1 MSYLDYSVRKVPTGL
16 ERLSYVNLPILIL
29 IIAISAIGFLML
41 FSVAGGSLEPWAK
54 LQMIR
59 FSFGFLLMLII
70 AFVPI
75 WFWRNI
81 SGLAYIMSIV
91 LLVVVEFYGVAGM
104 GAVRW
109 IDLGFMR
116 LQPSEIVKVTVV
128 MFLASYYD
136 WLPKNKVSR
145 PLWIFLPLIII
156 ILPVLMVLRQP
167 DLGTGLLILIGGLTI
182 LFVAGVSWI
191 YFLLSGLGIFTFVFS
206 IFYFRGTEFQILKD
220 YQYRRIDTFLDPAN
234 DPLGAGYHIT
244 QSKIAL
250 GSGGFSGRGFMQ
262 GTQSR
267 LNFLPEKHTDFIFT
281 TLAEEFGFVG
291 GFTLLGLYFLMII
304 FCGIVA
310 LGCKDRYSGLIVSGL
325 NMTFFLYF
333 AVNMAMVMGMAPVVG
348 VPLPLVSYG
357 GSAMFVIMIAFG
369 LIQSAEIHKAR

>member
-1 MSYLDYSVRKVPTGL
+1 MSYLDYSVRKVPTGF

-81 SGLAYIMSIV
+81 SGLAYIVSIV

-136 WLPKNKVSR
+136 WLPKNRVSR

-191 YFLLSGLGIFTFVFS
+191 YFLLSGLGIFAFVFS

>member
-1 MSYLDYSVRKVPTGL
+1 MSYLDYSVRKVPTGF

-81 SGLAYIMSIV
+81 SGLAYFMSIV
-91 LLVVVEFYGVAGM
+91 LLVIVEFYGVAGM

-191 YFLLSGLGIFTFVFS
+191 YFLISGLGIFTFVFS

>member
-1 MSYLDYSVRKVPTGL
+1 MSYLDYSVRKVPTGF

-81 SGLAYIMSIV
+81 SGLVYFMSIV
-91 LLVVVEFYGVAGM
+91 LLVIVEFYGVAGM

>member
-1 MSYLDYSVRKVPTGL
+1 MSYLDYSVRKVPTGF

-81 SGLAYIMSIV
+81 SGLAYIVSIV

-191 YFLLSGLGIFTFVFS
+191 YFLLSGLGVFTFVFS

>member
-1 MSYLDYSVRKVPTGL
+1 MSYLDYSVRKVPTGF
-16 ERLSYVNLPILIL
+16 ERLTYVNLPILIL

-156 ILPVLMVLRQP
+156 IFPVLMVLRQP

>member
-1 MSYLDYSVRKVPTGL
+1 MSYLDYSVRKVPTGF

-109 IDLGFMR
+109 IELGFMR

>member
-1 MSYLDYSVRKVPTGL
+1 MSYLDYSVRKVPTGF

-182 LFVAGVSWI
+182 LFVACVSWI

>member
-1 MSYLDYSVRKVPTGL
+1 MSYLDYSVRKVPTGF

-81 SGLAYIMSIV
+81 SGLAYFMSIV
-91 LLVVVEFYGVAGM
+91 LLVIVEFYGVAGM

-145 PLWIFLPLIII
+145 PLWILLPLIII

>member
-1 MSYLDYSVRKVPTGL
+1 MSYLDYSVRKVPTGF

-116 LQPSEIVKVTVV
+116 IQPSEIVKVTVV

-156 ILPVLMVLRQP
+156 IVPVLMVLRQP

>member
-1 MSYLDYSVRKVPTGL
+1 MSYLDYSVRKVPTGF

-291 GFTLLGLYFLMII
+291 GFTLLGLYFLMIF

>member
-1 MSYLDYSVRKVPTGL
+1 MSYLDYSVRKVPTGF
-16 ERLSYVNLPILIL
+16 ERVSYVNLPILIL
-29 IIAISAIGFLML
+29 VIAISVIGFLML

-191 YFLLSGLGIFTFVFS
+191 YFLISGLGIFTFVFS

>member
-1 MSYLDYSVRKVPTGL
+1 MSYLDYSVRKVPTGF
-16 ERLSYVNLPILIL
+16 ERLTYVNLPILIL

-191 YFLLSGLGIFTFVFS
+191 YFLLSGLGIFIFVFS

>member
-1 MSYLDYSVRKVPTGL
+1 MSYLDYSVRKVPTGF

-81 SGLAYIMSIV
+81 SGLAYFMSIV
-91 LLVVVEFYGVAGM
+91 LLVIVEFYGVAGM

-191 YFLLSGLGIFTFVFS
+191 YFLLSGLGVFTFVFS

>member
-1 MSYLDYSVRKVPTGL
+1 MSYLDYSVRKVPTGF

-220 YQYRRIDTFLDPAN
+220 YQ
-234 DPLGAGYHIT
+234 
-244 QSKIAL
+244 
-250 GSGGFSGRGFMQ
+250 
-262 GTQSR
+262 
-267 LNFLPEKHTDFIFT
+267 
-281 TLAEEFGFVG
+281 
-291 GFTLLGLYFLMII
+291 
-304 FCGIVA
+304 
-310 LGCKDRYSGLIVSGL
+310 
-325 NMTFFLYF
+325 
-333 AVNMAMVMGMAPVVG
+333 
-348 VPLPLVSYG
+348 
-357 GSAMFVIMIAFG
+357 
-369 LIQSAEIHKAR
+369 

>member
-1 MSYLDYSVRKVPTGL
+1 MSYLDYSVRKVPTGF

-70 AFVPI
+70 AFVQI

-81 SGLAYIMSIV
+81 SGLAYFMSIV
-91 LLVVVEFYGVAGM
+91 LLVIVEFYGVAGM

>member
-1 MSYLDYSVRKVPTGL
+1 MSYLDYSVRKVPTGF

-81 SGLAYIMSIV
+81 SGVAYIMSIV
-91 LLVVVEFYGVAGM
+91 LLVVVQFYGVAGM

-191 YFLLSGLGIFTFVFS
+191 YFLLSGLGVFTFVFS

>member
-1 MSYLDYSVRKVPTGL
+1 MSYLDYSVRKVPTGF
-16 ERLSYVNLPILIL
+16 ERVSYVNLPILIL
-29 IIAISAIGFLML
+29 VIAISVIGFLML

-81 SGLAYIMSIV
+81 SGLAYFMSMV
-91 LLVVVEFYGVAGM
+91 LLVIVEFYGVAGM

-191 YFLLSGLGIFTFVFS
+191 YFLLSGLGIFIFVFS
-206 IFYFRGTEFQILKD
+206 IFYFRVTEFQILKD

-262 GTQSR
+262 GTQSQ

-291 GFTLLGLYFLMII
+291 GFTLLGLYSLMII

>member
-1 MSYLDYSVRKVPTGL
+1 MSYLDYSVRKVPTGF

-81 SGLAYIMSIV
+81 SGVAYIMSIV

-191 YFLLSGLGIFTFVFS
+191 YFLLSGLGVFTFVFL

>member
-1 MSYLDYSVRKVPTGL
+1 MSYLDYSVRKVPTGF

-81 SGLAYIMSIV
+81 SGVAYIMSIV

-116 LQPSEIVKVTVV
+116 IQPSEIVKVTVV

-191 YFLLSGLGIFTFVFS
+191 YFLLSGLGIFIFVFS

-291 GFTLLGLYFLMII
+291 GFTLLGLYFSMII

>member
-1 MSYLDYSVRKVPTGL
+1 MSYLDYSVRKVPTGF
-16 ERLSYVNLPILIL
+16 ERLTYVNLPILIL

-191 YFLLSGLGIFTFVFS
+191 YFLLSGLGVFTFVFS

>member
-1 MSYLDYSVRKVPTGL
+1 MSYLDYSVRKVPTGF

-310 LGCKDRYSGLIVSGL
+310 LGCKDRYSGLIV
-325 NMTFFLYF
+325 
-333 AVNMAMVMGMAPVVG
+333 
-348 VPLPLVSYG
+348 
-357 GSAMFVIMIAFG
+357 
-369 LIQSAEIHKAR
+369 

>member
-1 MSYLDYSVRKVPTGL
+1 MSYLDYSVRKVPTGF

-81 SGLAYIMSIV
+81 SGLAYIVSIV

>member
-1 MSYLDYSVRKVPTGL
+1 MSYLDYSVRKIPTGF

-291 GFTLLGLYFLMII
+291 GFTLLGLYFLMTI

>member
-1 MSYLDYSVRKVPTGL
+1 MSYLDYSVRKVPTGF

-81 SGLAYIMSIV
+81 SGLAYIVSIV

-116 LQPSEIVKVTVV
+116 IQPSEIVKVTVV

-136 WLPKNKVSR
+136 WLPKNKVSH
-145 PLWIFLPLIII
+145 PLWILLPLIII

-191 YFLLSGLGIFTFVFS
+191 YFLLSGLSVFTFVFS

>member
-1 MSYLDYSVRKVPTGL
+1 MSYLEYSVRKIPTGFN
-16 ERLSYVNLPILIL
+16 RLAYINLPIIIL
-29 IIAISAIGFLML
+29 LIAIASIGFLML
-41 FSVAGGSLEPWAK
+41 FSVAGGSIEPWAK
-54 LQMIR
+54 VQMIR
-59 FSFGFLLMLII
+59 FSIGFFLMLLI
-70 AFVPI
+70 AFIPI

-81 SGLAYIMSIV
+81 SGLAYFISII
-91 LLVVVEFYGVAGM
+91 LLLAVEFFGVSGM

-116 LQPSEIVKVTVV
+116 LQPSEVTKLTVV

-136 WLPKNKVSR
+136 WLPRNKVSN
-145 PLWIFLPLIII
+145 IFWVILPLLII

-167 DLGTGLLILIGGLTI
+167 DLGTALLILVGGLTVMFI
-182 LFVAGVSWI
+182 AGVSWI
-191 YFLLSGLGIFTFVFS
+191 YFLISGLGVFTFVFS
-206 IFYFRGTEFQILKD
+206 IFHFRGTEFQILKD

-267 LNFLPEKHTDFIFT
+267 LNFFPEKHTDFIFT
-281 TLAEEFGFVG
+281 TLAEEFGFIG
-291 GFTLLGLYFLMII
+291 GLSLLGLYFLMII

-310 LGCKDRYSGLIVSGL
+310 FGSKDRYSGLVVSGL

-333 AVNMAMVMGMAPVVG
+333 AVNMAMVMGMLPVVG

-357 GSAMFVIMIAFG
+357 GSAMFVLMIAFG

>member
-1 MSYLDYSVRKVPTGL
+1 MSYLDYSVRKVPTGF

-136 WLPKNKVSR
+136 WLPKNKVSH
-145 PLWIFLPLIII
+145 PLWILLPLIII

>member
-1 MSYLDYSVRKVPTGL
+1 MSYLDYSVRKVPTGF
-16 ERLSYVNLPILIL
+16 ERLTYVNLPILIL

-81 SGLAYIMSIV
+81 SGLVYFMSIV
-91 LLVVVEFYGVAGM
+91 LLVIVEFYGVAGM

>member
-1 MSYLDYSVRKVPTGL
+1 MSYLDYSVRKVPTGF

-357 GSAMFVIMIAFG
+357 GSAMFVIMVAFG

>member
-1 MSYLDYSVRKVPTGL
+1 MSYLDYSVRKVPTGF

-81 SGLAYIMSIV
+81 SGVAYIMSIV

-220 YQYRRIDTFLDPAN
+220 YQYRRIDTFLDPTN

-325 NMTFFLYF
+325 SMTFFLYF

>member
-1 MSYLDYSVRKVPTGL
+1 MSYLDYSVRKVPTGF

-81 SGLAYIMSIV
+81 SGLAYFMSIV
-91 LLVVVEFYGVAGM
+91 LLVIVEFYGVAGM

-191 YFLLSGLGIFTFVFS
+191 YFLLSGLGIFTFVFL

>member
-1 MSYLDYSVRKVPTGL
+1 MSYLDYSVRKVPTGF

-81 SGLAYIMSIV
+81 SGLAYIVSIV

-191 YFLLSGLGIFTFVFS
+191 YFLLSGLGIFAFVFS